1 MSNNTVEQF
10 AAELGLSAQRLLE
23 QLASAGVAKQSA
35 ADALTSTDKQQLLA
49 YLQQS
54 HGSDSGGTI
63 TLSRKKP
70 PSTAKWAA

>member
-23 QLASAGVAKQSA
+23 QLGSAGVAKQSA
-35 ADALTSTDKQQLLA
+35 ADALTSADKQQLLA

-54 HGSDSGGTI
+54 HGSDSGRANDTQSQAG
-63 TLSRKKP
+63 
-70 PSTAKWAA
+70 